1 MALDPLPLKD
11 LKRLRELGEAAQE
24 LRYAPAEESEP
35 VQLERDEI
43 IYRLAWD
50 GWSATAIAR
59 AANVHRTFV
68 YRVKDNYE
76 ARLRRWEAR
85 QKK

>member
-1 MALDPLPLKD
+1 VADLEKD
-11 LKRLRELGEAAQE
+11 LENLRELGLAAHE
-24 LRYAPAEESEP
+24 LRYSSDPEADK
-35 VQLERDEI
+35 VRLERD
-43 IYRLAWD
+43 RLIGKLATD
-50 GWSATAIAR
+50 GVSKTVLAR